1 MKKIFLFTIFPF
13 LVFGQVISPTNPYT
27 KSFVALTDTVPG
39 FVRHSNQQKAPTLSE
54 IVHEFDVYWKDKD
67 FTKKGSGYK
76 PFKRWANH
84 WEDYLQKDGTIAS
97 CCIMGSMG
105 EKEEK

>member
-1 MKKIFLFTIFPF
+1 M
-13 LVFGQVISPTNPYT
+13 FGQVISPTKPYT

-67 FTKKGSGYK
+67 FTKKEADISPLNDGQITGKIIYK
-76 PFKRWANH
+76 KMEP
-84 WEDYLQKDGTIAS
+84 
-97 CCIMGSMG
+97 
-105 EKEEK
+105 